1 MYMCVWVCV
10 QWVSSLTSGESSLAM
25 DRVTLR
31 ESSNEATVL
40 VTVSST
46 VKLDGRA
53 CIG

>member
-31 ESSNEATVL
+31 ESSNEATV
-40 VTVSST
+40 SIQFFA

>member
-40 VTVSST
+40 IEFIA